1 MCHKACRITNE
12 SAGRTLR
19 HATIHRRD
27 MSDPDAIL
35 LLRVGCKP
43 RRIRP
48 VRYWKTTLAIVAA
61 LSVSLAL
68 AEDFKTVDGK
78 EYKDATVKRVEPDGV
93 VIQTKSS
100 ISKVYFSELPKEV
113 QQRFNYDPKN
123 AAAYSAQQSA
133 ANEQFNKQ
141 EEEAAPQKADE
152 AAKQSAAIAQIQNVQ
167 VLQERL
173 SVLQQDE
180 ANLSGKIAELKKFP
194 EYLSE
199 HSRTGNTGWRH
210 QYRYKNPARADLPA
224 LESQLT
230 ADRKEKGQVETQLKK
245 LQHQ

>member
-1 MCHKACRITNE
+1 VNKA
-12 SAGRTLR
+12 AL
-19 HATIHRRD
+19 
-27 MSDPDAIL
+27 AIL
-35 LLRVGCKP
+35 
-43 RRIRP
+43 
-48 VRYWKTTLAIVAA
+48 AA
-61 LSVSLAL
+61 LTASLVL
-68 AEDFKTVDGK
+68 AEDFKTINGK
-78 EYKDATVKRVEPDGV
+78 EYKDATVTHVEPDGIV
-93 VIQTKSS
+93 VKTKSG
-100 ISKVYFSELPKEV
+100 ITKLYFTELPKDV
-113 QQRFNYDPKN
+113 QQRFNYNPQG

-210 QYRYKNPARADLPA
+210 QYRYKNPARSDLPA
-224 LESQLT
+224 LDSQLT
-230 ADRKEKGQVETQLKK
+230 AVRKEKGQVETQLKK